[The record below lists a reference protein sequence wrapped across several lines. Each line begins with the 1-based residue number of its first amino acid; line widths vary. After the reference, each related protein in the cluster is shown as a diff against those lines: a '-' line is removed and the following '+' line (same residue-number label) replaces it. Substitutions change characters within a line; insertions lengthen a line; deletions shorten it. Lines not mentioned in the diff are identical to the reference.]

1 MHGSCS
7 AAPAVVRASPS
18 GSGQRR
24 LRKRRCGWLLSSRR
38 PPDCGA
44 SEWPSLAGRT
54 ERRTVGARCRRR
66 HRAPAQHHYSQL
78 FVDFGD
84 CDLAAEAVV
93 RGDGFPCTVGGE
105 PAALRLEPV
114 DPSTFTKARW
124 VECVPEPR
132 TPTSSH
138 GLSHLDGDD
147 SCSSSP
153 PSLLD
158 VDTDAE

>member
-1 MHGSCS
+1 MVGRCS
-7 AAPAVVRASPS
+7 AAPEEAEEEALRLAAVIQRATGLRCVRVAFP
-18 GSGQRR
+18 
-24 LRKRRCGWLLSSRR
+24 CR
-38 PPDCGA
+38 PHQTTD
-44 SEWPSLAGRT
+44 S
-54 ERRTVGARCRRR
+54 
-66 HRAPAQHHYSQL
+66 QHCYTQL

-84 CDLAAEAVV
+84 YDLAAEAVV

-132 TPTSSH
+132 TPTSSY
-138 GLSHLDGDD
+138 GLSHLND

-158 VDTDAE
+158 E